1 MAMPVVNLEHLVLVQ
16 ILVHSANKTLA
27 ERLAHLPVPE
37 EGFLAP
43 VAQLRRLAVLQRHP
57 AHLVGAVRQGGS
69 LVVIMRRSRQVP
81 FSAAQALLLL
91 NRVEAFLAQVTNRRL
106 ALQTLPLALAA
117 ATPTLVDYLVVLN
130 NRRRNPISLSTV
142 VQAQVTHFNR
152 VEPTLR
158 TIPVVVYLV
167 VKPILHSEV
176 LNNSN
181 RRQRPTLLARLE
193 AIKIKLKLAP
203 LRSVALGP
211 PTSRRKSLEDF
222 LARHL
227 VRVMQVVYSVV
238 LTNKTINSSQR
249 QEGSL
254 AVVRVISL
262 VAVRY
267 SVRNLLRPALGCLV
281 PTLRT
286 LRVLWGVAACSEALH
301 SPTTVITRI
310 SRIKVVDFS
319 AVTASCNNQS
329 LVDYL
334 DPPERRLVAIY
345 STTIPNRHP
354 VDHYLET

>member
-1 MAMPVVNLEHLVLVQ
+1 MPVVNLEHLVLVQ
-16 ILVHSANKTLA
+16 ISVHSANKTLA

-43 VAQLRRLAVLQRHP
+43 VAQLRPLAVLQRHP
-57 AHLVGAVRQGGS
+57 ADLVGAARQGAS
-69 LVVIMRRSRQVP
+69 LVVIMHRSRQVA
-81 FSAAQALLLL
+81 FSAAQLLPLL

-106 ALQTLPLALAA
+106 ALQPLPLALAP
-117 ATPTLVDYLVVLN
+117 ATPTLADYLVVLN
-130 NRRRNPISLSTV
+130 NRRRNPVSLSAV

-158 TIPVVVYLV
+158 TIPLVVCLV
-167 VKPILHSEV
+167 VKPILHSGV
-176 LNNSN
+176 VNNSN
-181 RRQRPTLLARLE
+181 RRQRPTLLAPLE

-203 LRSVALGP
+203 LRSVALGL
-211 PTSRRKSLEDF
+211 PTSKRKSRDF

-227 VRVMQVVYSVV
+227 VRVMQGVCSVV
-238 LTNKTINSSQR
+238 ITNKTINSSQR
-249 QEGSL
+249 QEGYL

-281 PTLRT
+281 QTLRT
-286 LRVLWGVAACSEALH
+286 LQVLWGVPACSEALH
-301 SPTTVITRI
+301 SPTIIITRT
-310 SRIKVVDFS
+310 SRIKAVDFS
-319 AVTASCNNQS
+319 AATASCNNQS
-329 LVDYL
+329 LAVYL

-354 VDHYLET
+354 VDHYLEA